1 MQEQAEEIRQ
11 FYQTQV
17 GVNAAREVEKIVW
30 QQCASIFGYYALE
43 LDNVFAEGGLLKNS
57 TITKTLIL
65 KPTEPADVIAQA
77 EALPFENDSIDL
89 IVLPHSLDIADDPH
103 QVLREVER
111 CLVPGGYVIIIGFN
125 LFSFYGLWHLLNK
138 WRKRDS
144 MWSRPFYSV
153 GRIRDWCSLLGLDKI
168 KVSYAAYLP
177 PIQRLQQLLSM
188 QRLAGLV
195 ERRLRYSGGVYVM
208 VAHKRIARLTPLHPR
223 WVRPENL
230 IPGKIAKPS
239 IGMRKND

>member
-1 MQEQAEEIRQ
+1 MQKQAEEIRR

-17 GVNAAREVEKIVW
+17 GVNVARAVEGIVW

-43 LDNVFAEGGLLKNS
+43 LGDVFTADGLLKNS
-57 TITKTLIL
+57 TITKTLML
-65 KPTEPADVIAQA
+65 KSAQPADVIAQA
-77 EALPFENDSIDL
+77 EALPFESDSIDL
-89 IVLPHSLDIADDPH
+89 VVLPHSLDIADDPH

-111 CLVPGGYVIIIGFN
+111 CLVPGGHVIIIGFN
-125 LFSFYGLWHLLNK
+125 RFSFYGLWHLLHK

-144 MWSRPFYSV
+144 MWSRPFYSA

-168 KVSYAAYLP
+168 KVSYTAYLP

-208 VAHKRIARLTPLHPR
+208 VAHKRIARLTPLRQR

-230 IPGKIAKPS
+230 IPGKIVKPS

>member
-1 MQEQAEEIRQ
+1 MQKHAEEIKQ

-17 GVNAAREVEKIVW
+17 GVNAARAIEKIVW

-43 LDNVFAEGGLLKNS
+43 LDDVVAEGGLLKNS
-57 TITKTLIL
+57 MIARTLVL
-65 KPTEPADVIAQA
+65 KSEQPADVIAQA

-111 CLVPGGYVIIIGFN
+111 CLVPDGYVIIIGFN
-125 LFSFYGLWHLLNK
+125 LFSFYGLWHLLQK

-144 MWSRPFYSV
+144 IWSQRFYSV

-168 KVSYAAYLP
+168 KVSYAAHLP
-177 PIQRLQQLLSM
+177 PIQRVQRLLSM
-188 QRLAGLV
+188 QWLGRFI
-195 ERRLRYSGGVYVM
+195 EQRLRYSGGVYVM
-208 VAHKRIARLTPLHPR
+208 VAHKRIARLTPLRRR
-223 WVRPENL
+223 WVRPEHL
-230 IPGKIAKPS
+230 IPGKITKPS
-239 IGMRKND
+239 IGMRKNG

>member
-1 MQEQAEEIRQ
+1 MQKQADEIKQ
-11 FYQTQV
+11 FYQTAV
-17 GVNAAREVEKIVW
+17 GRHAADAVEKIVW

-43 LDNVFAEGGLLKNS
+43 LGDVFAEGGLLKNS
-57 TITKTLIL
+57 TITKTLML
-65 KPTEPADVIAQA
+65 KVAEPADVIAEA
-77 EALPFENDSIDL
+77 DALPFENDSIDL
-89 IVLPHSLDIADDPH
+89 IVLPHSLDVAADPH

-125 LFSFYGLWHLLNK
+125 LFSLYGLRHLLHK

-144 MWSRPFYSV
+144 MWSRPFYSS
-153 GRIRDWCSLLGLDKI
+153 GRIRDWCSLLGLDQI
-168 KVSYAAYLP
+168 KVSYAAHLP

-188 QRLAGLV
+188 QRFAALV

-208 VAHKRIARLTPLHPR
+208 VAHKRIARLTPLRRR
-223 WVRPENL
+223 WVDPQNL

-239 IGMRKND
+239 IGMRKHD